1 MRAPRAPSP
10 RPGAREEKDSA
21 KDSARDS
28 AKEPSEMDTSPRNVT
43 SFAPAPAPEVTK
55 AREPP
60 LPMGR
65 ASPRDRDDFE
75 RAPVSAR
82 ETSTHSSVKGG
93 SPSVPPLLPT
103 GHAIFDRDLGSPKDK
118 SDSNNIATKRAESAR
133 MAPRRA
139 STPRAGS
146 PRAGSPRALPP

>member
-1 MRAPRAPSP
+1 
-10 RPGAREEKDSA
+10 
-21 KDSARDS
+21 
-28 AKEPSEMDTSPRNVT
+28 
-43 SFAPAPAPEVTK
+43 
-55 AREPP
+55 
-60 LPMGR
+60 MGR

-146 PRAGSPRALPP
+146 PRAGSPRALPESLRLSLAGMSLRVGLMPTLLVRN